1 MAPTPARSRALTVVL
16 SALLLSLAA
25 CATATDESPP
35 AAAGG
40 GAGDNLADRCVD
52 DYEQGVDY
60 FPDKV
65 EFEYADGV
73 SVRYEDHYKVVEVA
87 RPDDPDADPLRYV
100 LSQCGTPEPDVTGEL
115 AEAQVIE
122 VPATD
127 VASLTTTNLPHFDVL
142 GRVDDLAAVASPSLV
157 STPAVRRAVAAG
169 AVESA
174 GSGTEPDLESLI
186 ALSPDLLLLDGFGDT
201 VLDDVER
208 LVDAGVPTAVNADF
222 NETTLLG
229 RAEWL
234 KYTAL
239 FLNAEQEAAEAFA
252 DIEGDYREVAAAAA
266 DAEEQ
271 PSVLFNLPYQ
281 GTWYVPGGD
290 SYLAAAVDDAGGEY
304 VFGDDTSTGSL
315 ELDVES
321 VLAEAA
327 DADVWLQAGSVHGSL
342 DDLLA
347 QDERFA
353 EFEAFQDG
361 RVWASDERTT
371 PGGGNA
377 VYETAY
383 TRADLFLADLVEILH
398 PELSDHELVF
408 FGQVPDEPSS

>member
-1 MAPTPARSRALTVVL
+1 MAPIPARRRALPLVL
-16 SALLLSLAA
+16 CVLLLSLAA
-25 CATATDESPP
+25 CATATDGS
-35 AAAGG
+35 ARGG
-40 GAGDNLADRCVD
+40 GSGDNLVDRCVD
-52 DYEQGVDY
+52 AFEQGVDY

-73 SVRYEDHYKVVEVA
+73 SVRYEDHYKVVEVD
-87 RPDDPDADPLRYV
+87 RPDDPDAEPLRYV
-100 LSQCGTPEPDVTGEL
+100 LSQCGTPTPDPGGEL
-115 AEAQVIE
+115 ARAQVIR
-122 VPATD
+122 VPATG
-127 VASLTTTNLPHFDVL
+127 VASLTTANLPHFAELD
-142 GRVDDLAAVASPSLV
+142 RVEDLAAVASPSFV

-186 ALSPDLLLLDGFGDT
+186 ALEPDLLLLDAFGET
-201 VLDDVER
+201 VMDDVER
-208 LVDAGVPTAVNADF
+208 LIQGGVPTAVNADF
-222 NETTLLG
+222 DETTLLG

-252 DIEGDYREVAAAAA
+252 GIEDDYRRVAAAAA
-266 DAEEQ
+266 EADER

-290 SYLAAAVDDAGGEY
+290 SYLAAAVHDAGGVY
-304 VFGDDTSTGSL
+304 VFGDDTSNGSL
-315 ELDVES
+315 ELDVET

-327 DADVWLQAGSVHGSL
+327 GADVWLQAGSVHGSL

-347 QDERFA
+347 HDERFA
-353 EFEAFQDG
+353 EFEAFQDAQ
-361 RVWASDERTT
+361 VWASDKRTT
-371 PGGGNA
+371 RGGGNA

-398 PELSDHELVF
+398 PRVSDHELVF
-408 FGQVPDEPSS
+408 FGRVGSEPSS

>member
-1 MAPTPARSRALTVVL
+1 MAPLLARTPALPVIL
-16 SALLLSLAA
+16 SALLLLLAA
-25 CATATDESPP
+25 CATATDE
-35 AAAGG
+35 AREAGG
-40 GAGDNLADRCVD
+40 DSGDNLVDRCVD
-52 DYEQGVDY
+52 DYEPGVDY

-73 SVRYEDHYKVVEVA
+73 SVRYEGHYKVVEVD
-87 RPDDPDADPLRYV
+87 RPDDPDAEPLRYV
-100 LSQCGTPEPDVTGEL
+100 LSQCGTPEPDPGGEL

-122 VPATD
+122 VPATE
-127 VASLTTTNLPHFDVL
+127 VVSLTTTNLPHFALLD
-142 GRVDDLAAVASPSLV
+142 RVDDLAAVASPEFV

-169 AVESA
+169 DVESA
-174 GSGTEPDLESLI
+174 GSGSEPDLESLF
-186 ALSPDLLLLDGFGDT
+186 ALEPDLL
-201 VLDDVER
+201 VLDAFGETVMQDVKR
-208 LVDAGVPTAVNADF
+208 LVDGGVPTAVNADF
-222 NETTLLG
+222 DETTLLG

-239 FLNAEQEAAEAFA
+239 FLNAEREAAEAFSR
-252 DIEGDYREVAAAAA
+252 IEDDYRRVAATAAEA
-266 DAEEQ
+266 DER

-281 GTWYVPGGD
+281 GTWYMPGGD
-290 SYLAAAVDDAGGEY
+290 SYLSAAVYDAGGEY

-315 ELDVES
+315 ELDVET

-353 EFEAFQDG
+353 EFEAFQD
-361 RVWASDERTT
+361 RQVWASDKRTT

-398 PELSDHELVF
+398 PESSDHELVF
-408 FGQVPDEPSS
+408 FGRVGGGPSS

>member
-1 MAPTPARSRALTVVL
+1 
-16 SALLLSLAA
+16 
-25 CATATDESPP
+25 
-35 AAAGG
+35 
-40 GAGDNLADRCVD
+40 
-52 DYEQGVDY
+52 
-60 FPDKV
+60 
-65 EFEYADGV
+65 V
-73 SVRYEDHYKVVEVA
+73 SVRYEDNHKVVQVT
-87 RPDDPDADPLRYV
+87 RPDDADAEPLRYV
-100 LSQCGTPEPDVTGEL
+100 LSQCGTPEPDLDGEL
-115 AEAQVIE
+115 AEAQIIE

-127 VASLTTTNLPHFDVL
+127 VVSLTTTNLPHFDAL
-142 GRVDDLAAVASPSLV
+142 DRVDDLAAVASPSLV
-157 STPAVRRAVAAG
+157 STPAVRKAVAAG

-174 GSGTEPDLESLI
+174 GSGTQPDLESLI
-186 ALSPDLLLLDGFGDT
+186 ALSPDLLLLDGFGET

-208 LVDAGVPTAVNADF
+208 FVDAGVPAAVNADF

-252 DIEGDYREVAAAAA
+252 DIEGAYRQVAAAAA
-266 DAEEQ
+266 GAGEQ

-304 VFGDDTSTGSL
+304 VFDDDASTASL
-315 ELDVES
+315 ELDVET

-327 DADVWLQAGSVHGSL
+327 GADAWLQAGSVHGSL

-361 RVWASDERTT
+361 QVWASDELTT